1 MAVPRPSLASVES
14 VLLNFV
20 TSSCATK
27 DGIKH
32 VDKSRKIMKA
42 ALLSRLVK
50 FILQWKESY
59 EYFLYVEV
67 LIIAV
72 QKLISRTQ
80 TF

>member
-20 TSSCATK
+20 TSSWATE

>member
-20 TSSCATK
+20 TSSCAK
-27 DGIKH
+27 EDGIKH

>member
-1 MAVPRPSLASVES
+1 
-14 VLLNFV
+14 
-20 TSSCATK
+20 
-27 DGIKH
+27 
-32 VDKSRKIMKA
+32 MKA

>member
-20 TSSCATK
+20 TSSCATE